1 MKMPKSVLVI
11 GNKNYSSWSLRP
23 WIMLKHLGVDFDEV
37 RIPLYIEGSRERIL
51 EYSPSGKVPLYVDG
65 GVRVWESL
73 AIIEYLAES
82 YPNVWPDDKEA
93 RAAARSISAEMH
105 AGFSAMR
112 DKMPNN
118 IRARG
123 RQAFVT
129 PGVARDVE
137 RAIEIWE
144 TCRREYGSAGLWLF
158 GEYSAADAM
167 YLPVACRFRTYGV
180 TPSGLAGEYMETLLS
195 DPYFREWEAA
205 SENEEE
211 TLEQFEVG
219 R

>member
-1 MKMPKSVLVI
+1 MPKPVLVI

-23 WIMLKHLGVDFDEV
+23 WIILKHLGVDFDEV
-37 RIPLYIEGSRERIL
+37 RIPLYIEGSREKIL
-51 EYSPSGKVPLYVDG
+51 QYSPAGKVPVYIDG
-65 GVRVWESL
+65 GVTVWESL

-82 YPNVWPDDKEA
+82 YPQVWPSDKEA
-93 RAAARSISAEMH
+93 RAAARSVSAEMH
-105 AGFSAMR
+105 AGFAAMR

-123 RQAFVT
+123 RQAVVT

-137 RAIEIWE
+137 RAIGIWE
-144 TCRREYGSAGLWLF
+144 TCRREYGSGGPWLF

-180 TPSGLAGEYMETLLS
+180 MPSGLAGEYMETLLS
-195 DPYFREWEAA
+195 DPYFKEWEAA

>member
-1 MKMPKSVLVI
+1 
-11 GNKNYSSWSLRP
+11 
-23 WIMLKHLGVDFDEV
+23 MLKHLGVDFDEV
-37 RIPLYIEGSRERIL
+37 RIPLYIEESRERIL

-93 RAAARSISAEMH
+93 RAAARSVSAEMH

-144 TCRREYGSAGLWLF
+144 TFRREYGSGGLWLF

-195 DPYFREWEAA
+195 DPYFKEWETA
-205 SENEEE
+205 SANEAE

-219 R
+219 RG